1 MSKDFQNIRAF
12 KKVLHVKIQLQ
23 NLKNS
28 EKLEKEDL
36 LLSGWFVIYGII
48 EVNYISREA
57 FMARKIHLT

>member
-48 EVNYISREA
+48 KVNYISTEA
-57 FMARKIHLT
+57 FMARKIRLT